1 MDCNIIRDLIPLYID
16 DCCSEESKEAV
27 KAHLEG
33 CEKCKKLLN
42 VMSEE
47 SEVEKAEVTHIIPS
61 KIKERQASV
70 LQAVTMFVFFGLI
83 TFGVAKEAATPS
95 GFGNGFWAFS
105 VVVPATGFMLSL
117 ANWFFVRFYKN
128 RRVFSDFSS
137 IITFLFCITAFIWSL
152 FHYKIGFVGLFK
164 LLQGAANTGLIDSW
178 RVTGGLF
185 GMGWCLALSILFS
198 ILSKILSNLFAKK
211 LGKD

>member
-16 DCCSEESKEAV
+16 DCCSEKSKEAV
-27 KAHLEG
+27 KAHLES
-33 CEKCKKLLN
+33 CEKCRDLLN
-42 VMSEE
+42 AMSEE
-47 SEVEKAEVTHIIPS
+47 TDIINADIPQLALS

-105 VVVPATGFMLSL
+105 IVVPATGFMLSL

-128 RRVFSDFSS
+128 RREFSDFSS
-137 IITFLFCITAFIWSL
+137 ITAFIWSL
-152 FHYKIGFVGLFK
+152 FHYGIGFVGLFK

-185 GMGWCLALSILFS
+185 GMGWCLALSIFFS

>member
-16 DCCSEESKEAV
+16 DYCSEESKEAV
-27 KAHLEG
+27 KKHLES
-33 CEKCKKLLN
+33 CDECKDLLN
-42 VMSEE
+42 AMSEKP
-47 SEVEKAEVTHIIPS
+47 EVEKAEVTHIIPS

-70 LQAVTMFVFFGLI
+70 LQAVTMFIFFGLI

-117 ANWFFVRFYKN
+117 ANWFFVRFYNN
-128 RRVFSDFSS
+128 RKQFSTCSA
-137 IITFLFCITAFIWSL
+137 IITFIICLCAFVWSV
-152 FHYKIGFVGLFK
+152 FHYQYNLPDLIQGCFRVGIFNSLY
-164 LLQGAANTGLIDSW
+164 
-178 RVTGGLF
+178 VTNGLF
-185 GMGWCLALSILFS
+185 GLFNSVVFTILLSVFS
-198 ILSKILSNLFAKK
+198 KLLSNLFAKK